1 MTHIYLTSVPTEN
14 LPSLTYIHSDLH
26 CLSPL
31 LSVFVLVTLALRPSS
46 TILWQLVLVDHC
58 RLLSLREH
66 STTSILPAMTMDSK
80 WSPDYCLACD
90 RQTSGGAYCSQAC
103 RLAELETSYGSEPS
117 SPTTSSLPPFWA
129 SVNQSS
135 GSGFYLQPAF
145 DFAAYRPSS
154 VSPSQ
159 AALREASAAQ
169 MPRFTSSFQTVTPS
183 VPFSSTTR
191 ALTPSSS
198 RSSLSS
204 ISSNSS
210 TSGCLSAQ
218 ALSELRSYSN
228 SFDVIRN
235 WKRRMNSI

>member
-1 MTHIYLTSVPTEN
+1 
-14 LPSLTYIHSDLH
+14 
-26 CLSPL
+26 
-31 LSVFVLVTLALRPSS
+31 
-46 TILWQLVLVDHC
+46 
-58 RLLSLREH
+58 
-66 STTSILPAMTMDSK
+66 MTMDSK
-80 WSPDYCLACD
+80 WSPDYCLSCD

-103 RLAELETSYGSEPS
+103 RLADLETSSCGSEPS
-117 SPTTSSLPPFWA
+117 SPTTPFGA
-129 SVNQSS
+129 SVNPSS

-145 DFAAYRPSS
+145 DFAAYRPST

-183 VPFSSTTR
+183 VPFPPPNR
-191 ALTPSSS
+191 VLTPSSS

-210 TSGCLSAQ
+210 TGGCLSAQ
-218 ALSELRSYSN
+218 ARSELRGYSN

-235 WKRRMNSI
+235 WKRRMNST